1 MDATSLLLAN
11 LLSPIVLAFLVGMAA
26 TLVRSELEFPQPV
39 LNAISIYLVFA
50 IALKGGTE
58 LAAADLASVWR
69 PVFASAGLGLFIPTG
84 VYAIARRFLKLGIA
98 DAAGLAAL
106 YGSVSSVTFL
116 AAVTYAAKAG
126 TPAEPFMPVLVSVM
140 EWGILVALFIARW
153 ALRREAD
160 ALGTASAAEPRALP
174 LGEIVLDTLRG
185 RSVILMLG
193 GLGIGY
199 AIGEK
204 GFASVKLVFEDAF
217 RGILVL
223 FLLEMGMVAARQLRG
238 FWAVGPRLILFG
250 FVGPLLH
257 GIVGVLI
264 GKAAGLS
271 LGGSFVLGA
280 MAGSAS
286 YIDAPA
292 AVRAALPQANPSIY
306 LTSSLGITFPFNL
319 IAGLPLFYG
328 FSTWLFAA

>member
-1 MDATSLLLAN
+1 MDASSLLIAN

-69 PVFASAGLGLFIPTG
+69 PVLSSAGLALLIPIA
-84 VYAIARRFLKLGIA
+84 VYAFGRRALRLGIA
-98 DAAGLAAL
+98 DSAALAAL

-116 AAVTYAAKAG
+116 AAITFASKAG

-153 ALRREAD
+153 SLRREATK
-160 ALGTASAAEPRALP
+160 GAAKPMP
-174 LGEIVLDTLRG
+174 LGEIVIDTLRG

-199 AIGEK
+199 VIGER

-238 FWAVGPRLILFG
+238 FWAAGPRLLLFG
-250 FVGPLLH
+250 VVAPVIH
-257 GIVGVLI
+257 GALGVLA

-319 IAGLPLFYG
+319 LVGLPLLYAFTQRVFG
-328 FSTWLFAA
+328 L